1 MYGLSIALVFG
12 YSNNN
17 DLPNCNS
24 RNTSP
29 DYYVHHDYRT
39 PSMYHDSD
47 HLDMTTQKVN
57 NTLEPTIT
65 RGPIGVLLKTIM
77 TSGVS
82 FLSNQ
87 G

>member
-29 DYYVHHDYRT
+29 DYYVHHDYTILYQVLTVLTGRAIE
-39 PSMYHDSD
+39 PE
-47 HLDMTTQKVN
+47 KVK
-57 NTLEPTIT
+57 LVIY
-65 RGPIGVLLKTIM
+65 K
-77 TSGVS
+77 
-82 FLSNQ
+82 
-87 G
+87 